1 MTTVLPVF
9 LLIIFIVVVTLVVV
23 VTKNIRGKISQLS
36 YQNRLFKALRELD
49 IVAFST
55 TNIELLTQAIVDV
68 VHNQLGY
75 TVAVIAFPDY
85 EKRIIKRMAISRSKE
100 TEEAF
105 KNLISVKFSDQI
117 LSFAEDRNLLN
128 KVLVQRKSFYTT
140 NLFDVQVGVL
150 PEEISKKIQQFFNM
164 KGIFV
169 YPLVSRDKVIG
180 ILEYTSIKKRE
191 DLSPFEFTIMQEFVS
206 EAGRALE
213 NALLYQDLKY
223 TSRKLEVANIK
234 LKELDHLK
242 DDFVSIA
249 SHELRTPMTAIRSY
263 AWMALHKSDA
273 PLSDKLQKYLERT
286 LISTE
291 RLINLVNDMLNVSR
305 IESGRIEIAPQAFD
319 IQNLVGEV
327 LVEIDAKAKE
337 KNLQIEV
344 VGAVVP
350 KVFADPN
357 KTHQILLNLLGN
369 ALKFTQ
375 ENGKIIVS
383 YFSDGKNLQVSIS
396 DNGVGISKEN
406 LSRLFRKFS
415 RLEDSYI
422 AASSTGG
429 TGLGL
434 FISKSLVE
442 LMKGSINVRSEGEGR
457 GATFTF
463 SLPVATTELLGKAE
477 KYHYSPEGEVK
488 LLEPVAIQAYPN
500 EPSDII
506 FRTENQPAEI

>member
-117 LSFAEDRNLLN
+117 LSFVEDRNLLN

-273 PLSDKLQKYLERT
+273 PLSDKLQRYLVRV

-291 RLINLVNDMLNVSR
+291 RLINLVNDMLNISR
-305 IESGRIEIAPQAFD
+305 IESGKIEINLSPIDPISLIRDIIDEVYYSKSTEKKFQFVVLEKPTPKIFADPDKLRQALL
-319 IQNLVGEV
+319 NLVGNS
-327 LVEIDAKAKE
+327 I
-337 KNLQIEV
+337 
-344 VGAVVP
+344 
-350 KVFADPN
+350 
-357 KTHQILLNLLGN
+357 
-369 ALKFTQ
+369 KFTPVD
-375 ENGKIIVS
+375 GKIIFDF
-383 YFSDGKNLQVSIS
+383 FSDGKIVDIS
-396 DNGVGISKEN
+396 VKDTGTGIPKED
-406 LSRLFRKFS
+406 LGKLFHKFS
-415 RLEDSYI
+415 RLDSSY
-422 AASSTGG
+422 AAVSTSGG

-434 FISKSLVE
+434 YISKNLIE
-442 LMKGSINVRSEGEGR
+442 LMHGKIWASSEGVGK
-457 GATFTF
+457 GTTMTI
-463 SLPVATTELLGKAE
+463 SLPVASPDTIAHPENYIVKA
-477 KYHYSPEGEVK
+477 KGEVK
-488 LLEPVAIQAYPN
+488 GLEPVAI
-500 EPSDII
+500 
-506 FRTENQPAEI
+506 

>member
-1 MTTVLPVF
+1 MTAVLPVF
-9 LLIIFIVVVTLVVV
+9 LLIFFIVVVTIVVVV

-49 IVAFST
+49 IVALST

-117 LSFAEDRNLLN
+117 LPFAEDRNLLN
-128 KVLVQRKSFYTT
+128 QVIVQRKSFYTT

-234 LKELDHLK
+234 LKEVDQLK

-263 AWMALHKSDA
+263 AWMALNRSDV
-273 PLSDKLQKYLERT
+273 PLSDKLKRYLIRV
-286 LISTE
+286 LLSTE
-291 RLINLVNDMLNVSR
+291 RLINLVNDMLNISR
-305 IESGRIEIAPQAFD
+305 IESGKIEINPEPIDVLSLVKD
-319 IQNLVGEV
+319 IVDEV
-327 LVEIDAKAKE
+327 YYSKSTE
-337 KNLQIEV
+337 KKFQFVILEKPI
-344 VGAVVP
+344 P
-350 KVFADPN
+350 KVFADPD
-357 KTHQILLNLLGN
+357 KLRQVLLNLVGN
-369 ALKFTQ
+369 SIKFTPM
-375 ENGKIIVS
+375 EGKII
-383 YFSDGKNLQVSIS
+383 FDFFTDGKCVEIS
-396 DNGVGISKEN
+396 VKDTGVGISKDD
-406 LSRLFRKFS
+406 LGKLFHKFS
-415 RLEDSYI
+415 RLDNSYS
-422 AASSTGG
+422 ALSTSGG

-434 FISKSLVE
+434 YISKNLVE
-442 LMKGSINVRSEGEGR
+442 LMHGTIKASSEGVDKG
-457 GATFTF
+457 TTMTI
-463 SLPVATTELLGKAE
+463 SLPVA
-477 KYHYSPEGEVK
+477 SPEVLSHADSYTLKAKGEVK
-488 LLEPVAIQAYPN
+488 GLEPVAI
-500 EPSDII
+500 
-506 FRTENQPAEI
+506 